1 MKQIFSGEIFEVLP
15 LSDGILFSY
24 CKDRQ
29 EENVSVAY
37 KMISFD
43 NGRFTDVARNIY
55 LITKFG
61 NNYKSVVRLCD
72 NYITVKSIV
81 LPNGKVF
88 LMNSDGTAQLIDNDA
103 TPVWT
108 GDLTYRSCT
117 PSDIVLYNNA
127 LWVSYADCNALLR
140 YNLSTMREELR
151 IGGNKSPFDKP
162 CDLFLEGDC
171 VMVSNQGSKKL
182 LQVNLNS
189 YTVFE
194 YETFEEPLYQYVNVK
209 ENRFAVLESGLYLI

>member
-1 MKQIFSGEIFEVLP
+1 
-15 LSDGILFSY
+15 
-24 CKDRQ
+24 
-29 EENVSVAY
+29 
-37 KMISFD
+37 
-43 NGRFTDVARNIY
+43 
-55 LITKFG
+55 
-61 NNYKSVVRLCD
+61 
-72 NYITVKSIV
+72 
-81 LPNGKVF
+81 
-88 LMNSDGTAQLIDNDA
+88 
-103 TPVWT
+103 
-108 GDLTYRSCT
+108 
-117 PSDIVLYNNA
+117 
-127 LWVSYADCNALLR
+127 
-140 YNLSTMREELR
+140 MREELR